1 MAILNFISL
10 FLLYAPPALS
20 FNSTEFGDTYF
31 QGTALG

>member
-10 FLLYAPPALS
+10 FLLYALPALS
-20 FNSTEFGDTYF
+20 FNSTEFGDTCF